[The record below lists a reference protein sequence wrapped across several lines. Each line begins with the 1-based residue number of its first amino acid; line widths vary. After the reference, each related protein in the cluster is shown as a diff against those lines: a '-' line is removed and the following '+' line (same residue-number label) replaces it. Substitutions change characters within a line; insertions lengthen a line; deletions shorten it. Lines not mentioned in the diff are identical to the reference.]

1 MSAKHTPTPWVV
13 LPEECDKPYIRV
25 RGTVLGA
32 RFKVA
37 NVLAPVYE
45 GVHQRE
51 AEETRANA
59 RRIAACVNACEGI
72 GTERLEDLGRPLMQ
86 HLIGCDERA
95 ARQVKEAADLT
106 AQRDE
111 LLAALKVLVE
121 NGGIGPE
128 SMFDDARAA
137 IAKATGG
144 KA

>member
-37 NVLAPVYE
+37 NVLTPVYE

-95 ARQVKEAADLT
+95 ARQVKEAAALT

-111 LLAALKVLVE
+111 LLAALKVAE
-121 NGGIGPE
+121 E
-128 SMFDDARAA
+128 SVGDSKSLEIVSAA
-137 IAKATGG
+137 IAKVEGTG
-144 KA
+144 A